1 VGGTIVINFL
11 LLSHGKL
18 AEEFLNTI
26 KLILGEQ
33 QGIYALGLDASESIE
48 SFTNRITNEYLNLN
62 NPDGIL
68 VLTDLYG
75 GTPTNA
81 AIFGLLSKYKDSE
94 ILTGI
99 NLPILLEALVRR
111 NQPVNELIDILKSAG
126 AEGIINIREVMKQ

>member
-1 VGGTIVINFL
+1 MINIL

-26 KLILGEQ
+26 KLIMGELQGVHAIGLG
-33 QGIYALGLDASESIE
+33 ASEGIE
-48 SFTNRITNEYLNLN
+48 DFMKRIVNEYSKIN
-62 NPDGIL
+62 NSDEIL

-81 AIFGLLSKYKDSE
+81 AIYGLLKRYENLE

-99 NLPILLEALVRR
+99 NLPLLLEAIIRR
-111 NQPVNELIDILKSAG
+111 NEPVIELISSLKKAG
-126 AEGIINIREVMKQ
+126 SEGIINIREVMKQ

>member
-1 VGGTIVINFL
+1 MINIL

-26 KLILGEQ
+26 KLIMGELQGVHAIGLG
-33 QGIYALGLDASESIE
+33 ASEGIE
-48 SFTNRITNEYLNLN
+48 DFMNRIVNEYSKIN
-62 NPDGIL
+62 NSDEIL

-81 AIFGLLSKYKDSE
+81 AIYGLLKRYENLE

-99 NLPILLEALVRR
+99 NLPLLLEAIIRR
-111 NQPVNELIDILKSAG
+111 NEPVIELISSLKKAG
-126 AEGIINIREVMKQ
+126 SEGIINIREVMKQ

>member
-1 VGGTIVINFL
+1 MINIL

-26 KLILGEQ
+26 KFIMGEQ
-33 QGIYALGLDASESIE
+33 LGIHTLGLEESEGVE
-48 SFTNRITNEYLNLN
+48 SFKNRIIDECSRLN
-62 NPDGIL
+62 NSDGIL

-81 AIFGLLSKYKDSE
+81 AIYGILSKYDNLE

-99 NLPILLEALVRR
+99 NLPIFLEAVTRR
-111 NQPVNELIDILKSAG
+111 NQPLTELINAIKKAG
-126 AEGIINIREVMKQ
+126 AEGIISIREVMKQ

>member
-1 VGGTIVINFL
+1 MINIL

-26 KLILGEQ
+26 KLIMGNQ
-33 QGIYALGLDASESIE
+33 QGIHALGLDESESIE
-48 SFTNRITNEYLNLN
+48 NFKNRIIDEYLKLYSS
-62 NPDGIL
+62 DGII

-81 AIFGLLSKYKDSE
+81 AIFGLLSKYENLE
-94 ILTGI
+94 ILTGL
-99 NLPILLEALVRR
+99 NLPILLEAVVRR
-111 NQPVNELIDILKSAG
+111 DQPVNELINSLKKAG